1 VVYTLAHLLRRV
13 GRIVATYNPINTFTK
28 HLLEGVHN
36 FTAAAHVVKAML
48 VNSPAPLA
56 TNVLKADL
64 TVGPFRYV
72 VEFND
77 TPTTPL
83 DPLIC
88 YWDYGS
94 SISLANTETFTEDF
108 DQTNGFVQVGSP

>member
-1 VVYTLAHLLRRV
+1 
-13 GRIVATYNPINTFTK
+13 VATYNPINTFTK

-64 TVGPFRYV
+64 TEIAAGNGYTAGGNTLSTSTGAVTNSANKASVTADVTITVLTWLRGYQTAASDRERVPFLKA
-72 VEFND
+72 E
-77 TPTTPL
+77 
-83 DPLIC
+83 
-88 YWDYGS
+88 DY
-94 SISLANTETFTEDF
+94 
-108 DQTNGFVQVGSP
+108 